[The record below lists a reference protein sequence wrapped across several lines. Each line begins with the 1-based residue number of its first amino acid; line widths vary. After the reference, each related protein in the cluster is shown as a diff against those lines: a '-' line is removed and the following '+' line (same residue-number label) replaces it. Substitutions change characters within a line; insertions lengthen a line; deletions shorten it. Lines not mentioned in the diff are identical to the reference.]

1 MRVVDVISD
10 KQLRV
15 TDEVVKFMNKE
26 DLEEDKLM
34 LETRLA
40 DINILLNVFKE
51 VK

>member
-1 MRVVDVISD
+1 MLVEKISA

-40 DINILLNVFKE
+40 E
-51 VK
+51 VKVLLGVFTEEIK